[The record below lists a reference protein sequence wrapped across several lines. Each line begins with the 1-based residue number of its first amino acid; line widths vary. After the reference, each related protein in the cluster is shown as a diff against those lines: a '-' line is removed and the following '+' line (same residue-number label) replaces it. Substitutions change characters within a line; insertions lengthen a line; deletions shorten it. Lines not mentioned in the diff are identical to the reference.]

1 MKLANDNSGTY
12 IENDV
17 QHNDKDPKFKVGDH
31 VKISKYMTNFEVTKK
46 KEKRKKNAVSWTNVI
61 SHFNGKD
68 IVGKLF

>member
-1 MKLANDNSGTY
+1 MKPANDNSGIY

-31 VKISKYMTNFEVTKK
+31 VKISKYMINFEKVTKK
-46 KEKRKKNAVSWTNVI
+46 KPKKNAVSWTNVI

>member
-46 KEKRKKNAVSWTNVI
+46 KKKGKKTLYHGQMLLVI
-61 SHFNGKD
+61 SMVK
-68 IVGKLF
+68 I

>member
-1 MKLANDNSGTY
+1 MKPANDNSGTY

-46 KEKRKKNAVSWTNVI
+46 KKKEKKTLYHGQMLLVI
-61 SHFNGKD
+61 SMVK
-68 IVGKLF
+68 I

>member
-1 MKLANDNSGTY
+1 MKPANDNSGTY

-31 VKISKYMTNFEVTKK
+31 VKISKYMINFEKVTKK
-46 KEKRKKNAVSWTNVI
+46 KQKKNAVSWTNVI